1 MDNAV
6 IAYYRKL
13 SGSVF
18 EHSGSLEEPS
28 IFLKNFGDFSTS
40 CHGGTDDFMNLYI
53 NVIDNIISDI
63 KYRCICDPTTNV
75 AVEILCTLVKG
86 KPLDE
91 VADVTQQAFSEF
103 IGSEGEDLKERGRE
117 LLEKRRMVR
126 AYRLPE

>member
-1 MDNAV
+1 
-6 IAYYRKL
+6 
-13 SGSVF
+13 
-18 EHSGSLEEPS
+18 
-28 IFLKNFGDFSTS
+28 
-40 CHGGTDDFMNLYI
+40 MNLYI

-103 IGSEGEDLKERGRE
+103 IGSEDKDLEERGRE
-117 LLEKRRMVR
+117 LLELLKGGIQQYK
-126 AYRLPE
+126 AA